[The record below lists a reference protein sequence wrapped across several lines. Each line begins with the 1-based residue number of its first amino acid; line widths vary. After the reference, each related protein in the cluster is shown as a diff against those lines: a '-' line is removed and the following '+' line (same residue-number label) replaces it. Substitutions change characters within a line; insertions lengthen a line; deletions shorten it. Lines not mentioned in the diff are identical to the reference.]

1 MRPSRSG
8 CRSPMRP
15 TVSSGS
21 SPVRARG
28 CCCTSP
34 RTTGTRL
41 RRPRATTGCEHFDVR
56 SVADRSAARAAL
68 PKDLSRTAYIGD
80 ALPELAA
87 WGVRAVNP
95 PALVRRLDY
104 VRAAKTPYELVC
116 LREANRLGALGHQAA
131 AEAFR
136 AGASEFEIELAFL
149 RACGQREQ
157 ELPYNPII
165 ALNEG
170 GAVLHYQVLAAAAAA
185 GALFAADRCRRR
197 VRRLRQ
203 RHHPHLLGR
212 GSGLRRADPAHGPD
226 AAEPVR
232 PGTRRGRLA
241 RHSPGRTR
249 GHRRGPARCGPDPVL
264 GRGGARHAASRAS
277 SCRTASGT
285 SWVWRCTTWAASW
298 PPPRAGTSSVPRGTR
313 TCA

>member
-1 MRPSRSG
+1 M
-8 CRSPMRP
+8 CAASPI
-15 TVSSGS
+15 
-21 SPVRARG
+21 
-28 CCCTSP
+28 
-34 RTTGTRL
+34 
-41 RRPRATTGCEHFDVR
+41 
-56 SVADRSAARAAL
+56 AAQHAPQL

-170 GAVLHYQVLAAAAAA
+170 GAVLHYQVLAA
-185 GALFAADRCRRR
+185 GSRRR
-197 VRRLRQ
+197 
-203 RHHPHLLGR
+203 
-212 GSGLRRADPAHGPD
+212 SA
-226 AAEPVR
+226 
-232 PGTRRGRLA
+232 TR
-241 RHSPGRTR
+241 
-249 GHRRGPARCGPDPVL
+249 C
-264 GRGGARHAASRAS
+264 
-277 SCRTASGT
+277 
-285 SWVWRCTTWAASW
+285 
-298 PPPRAGTSSVPRGTR
+298 
-313 TCA
+313 